1 MGLVRFDRDENNLV
15 SGSYSQ
21 GRGPVLRSDCLE
33 LTKISFARGEG
44 AEMHQH
50 EEEQVVYILSG
61 RVRARLGD
69 EEYEVHPGEATF
81 SPAGVPHGMRA
92 LEDTVALSVKNHVA
106 PTYAETGRLDQP
118 PGLRKEGPDLQRGC
132 EQCRS

>member
-1 MGLVRFDRDENNLV
+1 VGLVRFDRDEDNLV

-33 LTKISFARGEG
+33 LTKISFAKGQG

-50 EEEQVVYILSG
+50 HEEQVVYVLSG
-61 RVRARLGD
+61 RIKATLGGD
-69 EEYEVHPGEATF
+69 EYEVGPGEATF
-81 SPAGVPHGMRA
+81 SPAGVPHGVHA

-106 PTYAETGRLDQP
+106 PIYAETGRLD
-118 PGLRKEGPDLQRGC
+118 
-132 EQCRS
+132 